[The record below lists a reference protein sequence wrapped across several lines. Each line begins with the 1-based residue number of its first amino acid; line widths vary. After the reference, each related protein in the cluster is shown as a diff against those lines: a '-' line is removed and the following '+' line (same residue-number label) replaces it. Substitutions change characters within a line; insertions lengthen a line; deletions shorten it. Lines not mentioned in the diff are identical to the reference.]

1 MNTSII
7 LCLAFAIGVIA
18 GLRTFTAPA
27 VVCWAAHLGWN
38 NLHGSHLA
46 ILGSIVTVVIVTLLA
61 IFELVNDKLPNTPN
75 RTTPGP
81 LGARIVS
88 GALCGAALAIAGGQ
102 GALLGAILAII
113 GALVGAFGGYQVR
126 HQIVTRLKV
135 KDIGVALLEDL
146 IAIGG
151 GLLIVTRF

>member
-1 MNTSII
+1 MNTSMI
-7 LCLAFAIGVIA
+7 LCLVFAIGGIA

-27 VVCWAAHLGWN
+27 VVCWAAHLGWI

-46 ILGSIVTVVIVTLLA
+46 LLGSIVTVVMVTLLA
-61 IFELVNDKLPNTPN
+61 IFELVNDKLPKTPN

-81 LGARIVS
+81 LGARIVM
-88 GALCGAALAIAGGQ
+88 GALSGAALAIAGGQ
-102 GALLGAILAII
+102 GALLGAILAIV
-113 GALVGAFGGYQVR
+113 GAVVGAFGGYQVR
-126 HQIVTRLKV
+126 HQIVTQLKV
-135 KDIGVALLEDL
+135 KDIGVALTEDL

>member
-1 MNTSII
+1 MI

-27 VVCWAAHLGWN
+27 VVCWAAHLGWI
-38 NLHGSHLA
+38 NLQGSHLA
-46 ILGSIVTVVIVTLLA
+46 VLGSTVTVVIVTLLA

-88 GALCGAALAIAGGQ
+88 GALSGAALAIAGVQ
-102 GALLGAILAII
+102 AVWLGAIIAVV
-113 GALVGAFGGYQVR
+113 GAVVGAFGGYQVR
-126 HQIVTRLKV
+126 HQIVTQLKL
-135 KDIGVALLEDL
+135 KDIGVALTEDL

>member
-1 MNTSII
+1 MNTSIV

-27 VVCWAAHLGWN
+27 VVCWAAYLGWI

-46 ILGSIVTVVIVTLLA
+46 FLGSIITAVIVTLLA
-61 IFELVNDKLPNTPN
+61 IFELVNDKLPKTPN

-81 LGARIVS
+81 LGARIVM
-88 GALCGAALAIAGGQ
+88 GALSGAALAIT
-102 GALLGAILAII
+102 GAQAVWLGAVLAIV
-113 GALVGAFGGYQVR
+113 GAVVGAFGGYQVR
-126 HQIVTRLKV
+126 HQIVTQLKV
-135 KDIGVALLEDL
+135 KDIVVALTEDL

>member
-1 MNTSII
+1 MNASLI

-27 VVCWAAHLGWN
+27 VICWAAHLGWI
-38 NLHGSHLA
+38 NLRGSHLSF
-46 ILGSIVTVVIVTLLA
+46 LGSIVTVVIVTLLA
-61 IFELVNDKLPNTPN
+61 IFELVNDKLPKTPS

-81 LGARIVS
+81 FGARIVS
-88 GALCGAALAIAGGQ
+88 GALSGAALAVAGAQ
-102 GALLGAILAII
+102 VVLLGAVVGI
-113 GALVGAFGGYQVR
+113 VGAVVGTFGGYQAR
-126 HQIVTRLKV
+126 HQIVTQLKV
-135 KDIGVALLEDL
+135 NDLGVALVEDL

>member
-1 MNTSII
+1 MNTSLI
-7 LCLAFAIGVIA
+7 LCLVFAIGVIA
-18 GLRTFTAPA
+18 GLRAFTAPA
-27 VVCWAAHLGWN
+27 VVCWAAHLGWI

-46 ILGSIVTVVIVTLLA
+46 FLGSIITVVIVTLLA
-61 IFELVNDKLPNTPN
+61 IFELVNDKLPATPN

-81 LGARIVS
+81 LGFRIVT
-88 GALCGAALAIAGGQ
+88 GALCGVALAIAGG
-102 GALLGAILAII
+102 LGIPLGLVAGIV

-126 HQIVTRLKV
+126 HQIVTQLKV
-135 KDIGVALLEDL
+135 KDIGVALVEDL

>member
-1 MNTSII
+1 MNTSLI

-27 VVCWAAHLGWN
+27 VVCWAAHFGWM

-46 ILGSIVTVVIVTLLA
+46 FLGSIVTVVIVTLLA

-81 LGARIVS
+81 FGARIVS
-88 GALCGAALAIAGGQ
+88 GALSGAALAIAGTQ
-102 GALLGAILAII
+102 AAWLGAIVGI
-113 GALVGAFGGYQVR
+113 VGAVVGTLAGYQAR
-126 HQIVTRLKV
+126 HQIVTQLKV
-135 KDIGVALLEDL
+135 NDIAVALTEDL

-151 GLLIVTRF
+151 ALLIVTRF

>member
-1 MNTSII
+1 MNTSLI

-27 VVCWAAHLGWN
+27 VVCWAAHLGWI

-46 ILGSIVTVVIVTLLA
+46 FLGSIVAVVIVTLLA
-61 IFELVNDKLPNTPN
+61 IFELVNDKLPATPK
-75 RTTPGP
+75 RTAPGP

-88 GALCGAALAIAGGQ
+88 GALSGAALAIAGMQ
-102 GALLGAILAII
+102 VVPLGAVVAI
-113 GALVGAFGGYQVR
+113 VGAVVGTFGGYQAR
-126 HQIVTRLKV
+126 HQIVAGLKV
-135 KDIGVALLEDL
+135 KDFGVALVEDL

>member
-1 MNTSII
+1 MNTSLI

-27 VVCWAAHLGWN
+27 VVCWAAHLGWI

-46 ILGSIVTVVIVTLLA
+46 FLGSIVTVVIVTLLA
-61 IFELVNDKLPNTPN
+61 IFELVNDKLPKTPS

-81 LGARIVS
+81 FGARIVM
-88 GALCGAALAIAGGQ
+88 GALSGGTLAVAGAQ
-102 GALLGAILAII
+102 VVLLGAVLGI
-113 GALVGAFGGYQVR
+113 VGAVVGTLGGYQAR
-126 HQIVTRLKV
+126 HQIVTQLKV
-135 KDIGVALLEDL
+135 KDIGVALVEDL

>member
-1 MNTSII
+1 MTTFMI

-27 VVCWAAHLGWN
+27 VVCWAAHLGWI

-46 ILGSIVTVVIVTLLA
+46 FLGSIITAVLVTLLA
-61 IFELVNDKLPNTPN
+61 IFELVNDKLPTTAN

-81 LGARIVS
+81 LGARIVL
-88 GALCGAALAIAGGQ
+88 GALSGAALAIAGGQ
-102 GALLGAILAII
+102 GALFGAILAI
-113 GALVGAFGGYQVR
+113 VGAVIGTFGGYQVR
-126 HQIVTRLKV
+126 HQIVTQLKV
-135 KDIGVALLEDL
+135 KDIVVALTEDL

>member
-1 MNTSII
+1 MSTSMI
-7 LCLAFAIGVIA
+7 LCLAFAIGVVA

-27 VVCWAAHLGWN
+27 VVCLAAHLGWI

-46 ILGSIVTVVIVTLLA
+46 VLGSIFTVVIVTLLA
-61 IFELVNDKLPNTPN
+61 IFELVNDKLPNTSN

-88 GALCGAALAIAGGQ
+88 GALSGAALAIAGGQ

-126 HQIVTRLKV
+126 HQFVTKLKV

>member
-1 MNTSII
+1 MTPSIV

-27 VVCWAAHLGWN
+27 VVCWAAHLGWI
-38 NLHGSHLA
+38 NLHRSHLA
-46 ILGSIVTVVIVTLLA
+46 FLGSIITVVILTLLA
-61 IFELVNDKLPNTPN
+61 IFELVNDKLPKTPN

-81 LGARIVS
+81 LGARIVMGGLS
-88 GALCGAALAIAGGQ
+88 GATLAIAGGQ
-102 GALLGAILAII
+102 GALLGAILAIG
-113 GALVGAFGGYQVR
+113 GAVAGAFGGYQVR
-126 HQIVTRLKV
+126 HQIVTQLKV
-135 KDIGVALLEDL
+135 NDIVVALTEDL

>member
-1 MNTSII
+1 MNTSMI

-27 VVCWAAHLGWN
+27 VVCWAAHLGWI
-38 NLHGSHLA
+38 NLQGSHLA
-46 ILGSIVTVVIVTLLA
+46 VLGSTVTVVIVTLLA

-88 GALCGAALAIAGGQ
+88 GALSGAALAIAGVQ
-102 GALLGAILAII
+102 AVWLGAIIAVV
-113 GALVGAFGGYQVR
+113 GAVVGAFGGYQVR
-126 HQIVTRLKV
+126 HQIVTQLTL
-135 KDIGVALLEDL
+135 KDIGVALTEDL